1 MGRVRVGSAVP
12 ISAGVLLAVSGGVG
26 AGCAGSNPAP
36 PAAVPV
42 LGAEVLIPVTRTV
55 EYPAEG
61 LRVGFERV
69 VDDSRC
75 PPDVDCVWEGDATVR
90 IALSGPGSAPVTP
103 VELHTSAR
111 SPQVVEDAGLSV
123 ELVRLNDSGD
133 LATLR
138 VASVP
143 PKDQDP
149 PR

>member
-1 MGRVRVGSAVP
+1 M
-12 ISAGVLLAVSGGVG
+12 SAGVLLAVSGCVG
-26 AGCAGSNPAP
+26 SGCAGPSCVGSGLAP
-36 PAAVPV
+36 SAAVPV
-42 LGAEVLIPVTRTV
+42 LGTDVPVPVTRTV

-69 VDDSRC
+69 VNDGRC

-90 IALSGPGSAPVTP
+90 IVLSGQGAAPAIP

-111 SPQVVEDAGLSV
+111 SPHVVEDAGVSV
-123 ELVRLNDSGD
+123 ELVRLNESGD

-138 VASVP
+138 VASIP
-143 PKDQDP
+143 PKDQAP